1 MTIMRAFKNMFSA
14 PANPPPPPP
23 PEDPVEPTQ
32 PHHHTRS
39 TAATDIV
46 VPAMSHKPP
55 APKAEPKALEDSKRF
70 PKWVQQALDNDSR
83 GEGTALVRSDGITHV
98 NIGGRTV
105 LGQDLAHF
113 AHMPFV
119 HPFYGPFNCM
129 EGFWYYIKAQHPDDT
144 LRSLVGYR
152 AKDYGKDLPMKKV
165 DNFKELIIEANYY
178 RINQNPEFR
187 DMFVNC
193 ELPFDH
199 YYLYGEG
206 NLLIRPKGFEW
217 IVEGFEELRIM
228 FREGRVP
235 KALHYPT

>member
-1 MTIMRAFKNMFSA
+1 MTLMRAFKSMFTT
-14 PANPPPPPP
+14 PGNPPPPPP
-23 PEDPVEPTQ
+23 PPPECSELIQ
-32 PHHHTRS
+32 IHTR
-39 TAATDIV
+39 TPAAQAD
-46 VPAMSHKPP
+46 SKKSSP
-55 APKAEPKALEDSKRF
+55 APKSDARALEDSKRF
-70 PKWVQQALDNDSR
+70 PKWVQQALDNDAR
-83 GEGTALVRSDGITHV
+83 GEGTQLVRSDGITHV

-187 DMFVNC
+187 EMFVNC

-217 IVEGFEELRIM
+217 IVEGFEELRKM
-228 FREGRVP
+228 FREGRTP
-235 KALHYPT
+235 KPLHYPT